1 MIFLLAH
8 AEDAATAAAEHTPA
22 AATATEHAA
31 ATAAAAEH
39 ATTAATADGGSGGI
53 GALFTAL
60 GLNVPALLLNGLAF
74 LLVVAILAK
83 YVYPHLI
90 KALDNKKDELEAAAR
105 HEREAKKA
113 LDKAEAQAGQVVSEA
128 RAAADEILATAKADA
143 AAQLEAARTKGQ
155 EQAERLVSEA
165 REQLSRDVTAA
176 RRDLKAE
183 TAKLVAAATGAVLGE
198 KLDSQHDTDLINR
211 SLEAK

>member
-1 MIFLLAH
+1 MIFFLA
-8 AEDAATAAAEHTPA
+8 ETERAAAE
-22 AATATEHAA
+22 
-31 ATAAAAEH
+31 
-39 ATTAATADGGSGGI
+39 GGSSGI
-53 GALFTAL
+53 GALFTSL
-60 GLNVPALLLNGLAF
+60 GLNLPTLLLNGLGF

-83 YVYPHLI
+83 FVYPHLI
-90 KALDNKKDELEAAAR
+90 KALDNKKDELEATTR

-113 LDKAEAQAGQVVSEA
+113 LDKAEEQAGQVISEA

-143 AAQLEAARTKGQ
+143 AAQLEAARLKGH

-176 RRDLKAE
+176 RRDLKSE
-183 TAKLVAAATGAVLGE
+183 TAKLVAAAAGAVLGE

-211 SLEAK
+211 SLGAK